1 MSSAPS
7 ISPAMPMGQA
17 AEHLRVKLRPD
28 LIVQPQFYEG
38 MTHYVV
44 KDPIAL
50 KYFRFKV
57 EEYFLLQQFDG
68 KLNLQD
74 VKRAFER
81 KYRPQT
87 ISIDD
92 LVRFVAQL
100 HEAGI
105 VQLDS
110 PDQAQV
116 FIRRRKKRMW
126 KQVWQFCANILYIKI
141 PIIDPERLLDKMYP
155 WFRWIFTRT
164 FVVFSFGLMLAAL
177 TLVVSQWTTFSSRL
191 PDFQSFFNWRTI
203 VYFWCSLAIVK
214 VIHEFGHGL
223 TAKHFG
229 GEVHEM
235 GMLFLVLTPALYC
248 DVTDSWLL
256 PSKWK
261 RIWISAAGIFVECF
275 LASIATFVWWNT
287 EQGLLNSL
295 CLATMFICSVNTI
308 LFNANPLLRYD
319 GYYVMSDYLEIP
331 NLRVKS
337 TQFFAYLFQEKVLG
351 LEVPVQSYMPRS
363 RRFLF
368 VIYAIAS
375 YVYRWVVTFSILFF
389 LYQFLKPY
397 KLGSIS
403 AMLAI
408 GSLVPLVAMPGY
420 QIIKFAKT
428 PGRLRKVKKL
438 RAGLFAAAFVA
449 VVTGVL
455 LIPTPLRVQ
464 GTLVLTPA
472 KPAIIYAEIPGR
484 LVQLGSREVVK
495 IRDGVEVKETVP
507 LRDGDPVKEGQV
519 LAYLSNPEKQRERVD
534 LQEKFDS
541 HMYKSL
547 WYSRSP
553 DHESRAQRVQHDL
566 AAHDLEPLIESVNDQ
581 IGKLTLVAT
590 RDGRVMGLP
599 PHETLGQWVKPGKP
613 FCKIADPHELEARLI
628 VDQSDIALIN
638 DQDGRQA
645 RAWIKIY
652 ANSELTWKSYVSE
665 IATRNREEIPPEL
678 SNANGGE
685 IATKQDPKTGQ
696 AKSITAV
703 YEVVIPIDNK
713 DLLLQP
719 GLRGFAKI
727 DGGTKSL
734 GWWLWRLIVKT
745 FHFTL

>member
-7 ISPAMPMGQA
+7 ITPPPQAGQA
-17 AEHLRVKLRPD
+17 AEHLKVQLRPD

-68 KLNLQD
+68 KQTLQD
-74 VKRAFER
+74 VKRVFEK

-87 ISIDD
+87 ISIED
-92 LVRFVAQL
+92 LTRFAAQL

-105 VQLDS
+105 AWIDS
-110 PDQAQV
+110 PEQAKV
-116 FIRRRKKRMW
+116 LIDRRRKNRW
-126 KQVWQFCANILYIKI
+126 KKAWQFIANILYIKI
-141 PIIDPERLLDKMYP
+141 PIIDPEKLLTGMYP
-155 WFRWIFTRT
+155 YFRWIFTPS
-164 FVVFSFGLMLAAL
+164 FVAFSFGLMLAAL
-177 TLVVSQWTTFSSRL
+177 TLVVSQWTTFSAKL

-261 RIWISAAGIFVECF
+261 RIWISGAGIFVECF
-275 LASIATFVWWNT
+275 LASIATFLWWNT
-287 EQGLLNSL
+287 EPGLLNSL

-319 GYYVMSDYLEIP
+319 GYYVMADWLEIP
-331 NLRVKS
+331 NLRIKS
-337 TQFFAYLFQEKVLG
+337 TQFFTYLFQEKILG

-363 RRFLF
+363 RRSLF
-368 VIYAIAS
+368 VTYAVAS
-375 YVYRWVVTFSILFF
+375 YLYRWVVTFSILFF

-403 AMLAI
+403 AMMAV
-408 GSLVPLVAMPGY
+408 GSLVPLIGMPIY
-420 QIIKFAKT
+420 QMFKFVRQ
-428 PGRLRKVKKL
+428 PGRMRKVKKA
-438 RAGLFAAAFVA
+438 RAAAFAVGLVA
-449 VVTGVL
+449 IVAGVL

-472 KPAIIYAEIPGR
+472 KPALVYAEVPGR
-484 LVQLGSREVVK
+484 LDHLNV
-495 IRDGVEVKETVP
+495 RDGEIVKAGT
-507 LRDGDPVKEGQV
+507 V
-519 LAYLSNPEKQRERVD
+519 LATLSNPEKSRERVTW
-534 LQEKFDS
+534 Q
-541 HMYKSL
+541 
-547 WYSRSP
+547 
-553 DHESRAQRVQHDL
+553 QQHDVSMAMFHWYGRAGDNASHAL
-566 AAHDLEPLIESVNDQ
+566 AMQHFQQAQDLEPVIDKVIDQ
-581 IGKLTLVAT
+581 IGKLTLVAP
-590 RDGRVMGLP
+590 RDGAAIGV
-599 PHETLGQWVKPGKP
+599 PHAETHGQWLEPGKP
-613 FCKIADPHELEARLI
+613 FCEIGDPKKLEAHIILDQADVDLI
-628 VDQSDIALIN
+628 DQ
-638 DQDGRQA
+638 GRT
-645 RAWIKIY
+645 AWIKIY
-652 ANSELTWKSYVSE
+652 GNTEVTYKTRVGE
-665 IATRNREEIPPEL
+665 IARRNREEVPAEL
-678 SNANGGE
+678 SNLAGGE
-685 IATKQDPKTGQ
+685 IATKQDQKTG
-696 AKSITAV
+696 AV
-703 YEVVIPIDNK
+703 KPLTSVFEVILPVDNA
-713 DLLLQP
+713 DLELHP

-727 DGGTKSL
+727 DGGTHTF
-734 GWWLWRLIVKT
+734 GWWIWRLLTKT
-745 FHFTL
+745 FHFNL

>member
-1 MSSAPS
+1 MSSAPTLAPS
-7 ISPAMPMGQA
+7 LPVGQA
-17 AEHLRVKLRPD
+17 AEHLQVKLRPD

-57 EEYFLLQQFDG
+57 EEYYLLQQFDG
-68 KLNLQD
+68 KQTLQD

-92 LVRFVAQL
+92 LTRFVAQL

-105 VQLDS
+105 AQLDS
-110 PDQAQV
+110 PDQADV

-126 KQVWQFCANILYIKI
+126 KQVGQFFANILYIKI
-141 PIIDPERLLDKMYP
+141 PIIDPEKLLDRMYP

-164 FVVFSFGLMLAAL
+164 FVLFSFGLMLAAL
-177 TLVVSQWTTFSSRL
+177 TLVVSQWSTFSSRL

-203 VYFWCSLAIVK
+203 VYFWCSLAVVK

-256 PSKWK
+256 PNKWK

-308 LFNANPLLRYD
+308 MFNANPLLRYD
-319 GYYVMSDYLEIP
+319 GYYVMSDWLEVP

-351 LEVPVQSYMPRS
+351 LEVPVQNYMPRS
-363 RRFLF
+363 RRLLF
-368 VIYAIAS
+368 VTYAIAS
-375 YVYRWVVTFSILFF
+375 YLYRWLVTFSILFF

-408 GSLVPLVAMPGY
+408 GSLVPLFVMPCY
-420 QIIKFAKT
+420 QVFKFART
-428 PGRLRKVKKL
+428 PGRMRKVKKV

-449 VVTGVL
+449 VVTGIL

-464 GTLVLTPA
+464 GTLVLTEA
-472 KPAIIYAEIPGR
+472 KPALVYSEIPGR
-484 LVQLGSREVVK
+484 LVDLNV
-495 IRDGVEVKETVP
+495 
-507 LRDGDPVKEGQV
+507 RDGDYVKQGDLIAQ
-519 LAYLSNPEKQRERVD
+519 LSNPQKFRDKED
-534 LQEKFDS
+534 LYQQYNAASVKA
-541 HMYKSL
+541 L
-547 WYSRSP
+547 WYSQASDP
-553 DHESRAQRVQHDL
+553 DLRAQMRQHQV
-566 AAHDLEPLIESVNDQ
+566 AANDLEPAVETAEEQ
-581 IGKLTLVAT
+581 IASLKLVAP
-590 RDGRVMGLP
+590 RDGQVMGV
-599 PHETLGQWVKPGKP
+599 PHPEKRGEWVKPGKP
-613 FCKIADPHELEARLI
+613 FCTVADPHKLEAHLI
-628 VDQSDIALIN
+628 LDQSDVDLIV
-638 DQDGRQA
+638 GRPD
-645 RAWIKIY
+645 RKPVAWVKIY
-652 ANSELTWKSYVSE
+652 GTSESTWKSYVGE
-665 IATRNREEIPPEL
+665 VATRNREEIPTEL
-678 SNANGGE
+678 SNQAGGE
-685 IATKQDPKTGQ
+685 IATKQDPKSGQ
-696 AKSITAV
+696 VKPITSV
-703 YEVVIPIDNK
+703 YEVTIPIDNPE
-713 DLLLQP
+713 LLLQP

-727 DGGTKSL
+727 DCGNAPL
-734 GWWLWRLIVKT
+734 GWWLWRLITKT